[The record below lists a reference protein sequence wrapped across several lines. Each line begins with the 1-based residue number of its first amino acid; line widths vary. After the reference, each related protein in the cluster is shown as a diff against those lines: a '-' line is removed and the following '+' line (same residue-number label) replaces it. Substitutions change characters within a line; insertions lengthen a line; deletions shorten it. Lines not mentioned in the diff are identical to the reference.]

1 MSSSLYTKI
10 RFVALATKIYKNN
23 RVLFYNLPM
32 TTFIWTDP
40 VKNTF

>member
-1 MSSSLYTKI
+1 MSSFHYTKI
-10 RFVALATKIYKNN
+10 RFVALAAKISKIMFY
-23 RVLFYNLPM
+23 LFYNLPM